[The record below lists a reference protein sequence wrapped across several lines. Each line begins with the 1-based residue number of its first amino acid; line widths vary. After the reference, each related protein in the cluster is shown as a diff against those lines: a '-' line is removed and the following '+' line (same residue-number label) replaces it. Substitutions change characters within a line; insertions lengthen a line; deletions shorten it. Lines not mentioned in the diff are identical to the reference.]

1 MSGAVEVSERFDCFG
16 SSCASYV
23 SGPSLDRTAREA
35 VELVR
40 GRLEGWHADFSRF
53 LPDSELSQLNGDA
66 RSEVPVSAVMAQFAQ
81 SVRVAAELTHGLVDG
96 TLLAQIESAGYR
108 ADLREGVPLS
118 SALALAPRR
127 RPAQARSPASWRS
140 VQVDLERRTVT
151 RPPGVKLDS
160 GGLAKGL
167 FADMLAEQ
175 LAGHESFA
183 IDCAG
188 DLAIGGGRATRRAI
202 QVASPFDGSTLHTF
216 DLRRGGV
223 ATSGIGRRSWLDG
236 DGRPA
241 HHLLDPATARPA
253 FTGVVQVTA
262 LAPSALLAEV
272 RAKAAILSGPRA
284 ARSWL
289 PDGGVIVFDDGSHR
303 TIEPPV
309 QVTLG
314 QLSGYMHTSTGQPAV
329 NLAASSDP
337 PVALPA
343 L

>member
-16 SSCASYV
+16 SSCAAYV

-40 GRLEGWHADFSRF
+40 RRLEGWHGDFSRF
-53 LPDSELSQLNGDA
+53 IPGSELSRLNGDP
-66 RSEVPVSAVMAQFAQ
+66 RSEVPVSAPIAKFAQ

-96 TLLAQIESAGYR
+96 TLLAEIESAGYR
-108 ADLREGVPLS
+108 ADLREGLPLAR
-118 SALALAPRR
+118 ALALAPRR
-127 RPAQARSPASWRS
+127 RPAGARSAASWRS
-140 VQVDLERRTVT
+140 VEVDLASRMVN

-160 GGLAKGL
+160 GGLAKGM
-167 FADMLAEQ
+167 FADMLAER

-183 IDCAG
+183 VDCAG
-188 DLAIGGGRATRRAI
+188 DLAIGGMRGTPRPVD
-202 QVASPFDGSTLHTF
+202 VASPFDGSTLHTF
-216 DLRRGGV
+216 ALRRGGV
-223 ATSGIGRRSWLDG
+223 ATSGIGRRSWLDA

-262 LAPSALLAEV
+262 LAPSALLAEI

-284 ARSWL
+284 AAAWL
-289 PDGGVIVFDDGSHR
+289 PDGGVIVLDDGSHR
-303 TIEPPV
+303 AIAPP
-309 QVTLG
+309 LR
-314 QLSGYMHTSTGQPAV
+314 HPAV
-329 NLAASSDP
+329 NLAASSEP
-337 PVALPA
+337 AVALPA